1 MARHHQKHDQNPKQ
15 VTSAG
20 SSVDHKR
27 YKLVDLLRQCDFGL
41 PESPEIVLWRDA
53 PAVGAEVV
61 TDGARAY

>member
-1 MARHHQKHDQNPKQ
+1 MARHHQNHDQHSEQ
-15 VTSAG
+15 VTSAR

-27 YKLVDLLRQCDFGL
+27 YKLVDLMKQCDFDL

-61 TDGARAY
+61 PEVGRG